1 MVEEE
6 SNLREALVAEY
17 LRKVAPETAR
27 IFQSIQSSPTLVASC
42 KLEDV
47 VEHFSRTAPSGV
59 NQLDID
65 QRRRRRRRVKEGS
78 GSGEEKVLRLGLC
91 IPGMVLLE
99 I

>member
-1 MVEEE
+1 MSLFEI
-6 SNLREALVAEY
+6 SPLQSLHSPI
-17 LRKVAPETAR
+17 KVAIGLDEM
-27 IFQSIQSSPTLVASC
+27 
-42 KLEDV
+42 

-65 QRRRRRRRVKEGS
+65 QRRRRRRRVKEGP